1 MKQTKLV
8 SPYRI
13 QHVLV
18 ESESRLHW
26 RCNKGAWSRISLALS
41 MECFLI
47 SLLKLHFLDTL
58 ENSCCNRLAL
68 SLSYFFKQ
76 LIPTLSPSQ
85 ETSLKTNI
93 FRADGCSCA
102 CPAVLEILFLH
113 VYTPIG
119 KSFTHGVNFRW
130 RKVFLLFLPLFYYIL
145 SDL

>member
-47 SLLKLHFLDTL
+47 SLLKLHFLDTQ

-68 SLSYFFKQ
+68 SLLYFLNSWSLPSPCLKRLV
-76 LIPTLSPSQ
+76 LIRIYSAQTAVAARVLL
-85 ETSLKTNI
+85 SLKYC
-93 FRADGCSCA
+93 FSM
-102 CPAVLEILFLH
+102 
-113 VYTPIG
+113 YTPIG
-119 KSFTHGVNFRW
+119 KSFLHGVNFRW
-130 RKVFLLFLPLFYYIL
+130 RKIFLLFLPLFYYIL
-145 SDL
+145 SDV